1 MNDIEHAL
9 TLTDDLK
16 VKIISLP
23 NTDKVA
29 NDLTAKVE
37 ITLANGSQ
45 VIVDV
50 PVNVIEKELQV
61 AKNEASQQ
69 INQVTQ
75 QKLDEIDKDQSLTEK
90 QKEQAKA
97 EVQKLKEQ
105 ALNNINQSTTVADV
119 EKIQQ
124 KDKDDI
130 YHFDSKQFIL
140 DKAKKTIKLM
150 FRKQLKKALKKLNTL
165 QI

>member
-1 MNDIEHAL
+1 
-9 TLTDDLK
+9 
-16 VKIISLP
+16 P

-50 PVNVIEKELQV
+50 PVNVLEKELQV

-97 EVQKLKEQ
+97 EVQKLKDQ
-105 ALNNINQSTTVADV
+105 ALNNINQ
-119 EKIQQ
+119 
-124 KDKDDI
+124 
-130 YHFDSKQFIL
+130 
-140 DKAKKTIKLM
+140 
-150 FRKQLKKALKKLNTL
+150 
-165 QI
+165 

>member
-90 QKEQAKA
+90 QKTSKSGSS
-97 EVQKLKEQ
+97 KLKEQ

>member
-1 MNDIEHAL
+1 M
-9 TLTDDLK
+9 
-16 VKIISLP
+16 
-23 NTDKVA
+23 
-29 NDLTAKVE
+29 
-37 ITLANGSQ
+37 
-45 VIVDV
+45 IVDV
-50 PVNVIEKELQV
+50 PVNVIEKELQLQ
-61 AKNEASQQ
+61 NEASQQ

-124 KDKDDI
+124 KIKMT
-130 YHFDSKQFIL
+130 FTIL
-140 DKAKKTIKLM
+140 I
-150 FRKQLKKALKKLNTL
+150 LNNL
-165 QI
+165 F

>member
-1 MNDIEHAL
+1 M
-9 TLTDDLK
+9 
-16 VKIISLP
+16 
-23 NTDKVA
+23 
-29 NDLTAKVE
+29 
-37 ITLANGSQ
+37 
-45 VIVDV
+45 IVDV

-75 QKLDEIDKDQSLTEK
+75 QKLDEIDKDQSLTENK
-90 QKEQAKA
+90 RTSKSGSS
-97 EVQKLKEQ
+97 KLKEQ